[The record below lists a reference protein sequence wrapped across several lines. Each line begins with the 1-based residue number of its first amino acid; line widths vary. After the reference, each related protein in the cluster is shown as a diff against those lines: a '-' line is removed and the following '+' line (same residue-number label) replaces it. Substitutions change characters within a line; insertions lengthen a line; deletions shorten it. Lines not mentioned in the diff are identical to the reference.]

1 MKKMLLTSN
10 YFLNSALKLRIGII
24 VLFFAL
30 IGLQFSCS
38 APETPNAT
46 PTYFAWEAFLQGAI
60 QDLKIHPKMVQK
72 TIFLGDSKE
81 EKVFKTMNWEK
92 EWGVFMEADI
102 NKPAYKLSYD
112 DLSEDNLIWYSAK
125 IGEKV
130 HVKMF
135 KMHLDSDGK
144 PLQVEMEI
152 SQSNFL
158 YETRKKLN
166 MNIMEG
172 RVQTYSIDGY
182 QKIRFLS
189 PTTYKLMGVLL
200 N

>member
-1 MKKMLLTSN
+1 
-10 YFLNSALKLRIGII
+10 
-24 VLFFAL
+24 
-30 IGLQFSCS
+30 
-38 APETPNAT
+38 
-46 PTYFAWEAFLQGAI
+46 
-60 QDLKIHPKMVQK
+60 
-72 TIFLGDSKE
+72 
-81 EKVFKTMNWEK
+81 
-92 EWGVFMEADI
+92 MEADI

-130 HVKMF
+130 PVKMF

-166 MNIMEG
+166 MNVMEG